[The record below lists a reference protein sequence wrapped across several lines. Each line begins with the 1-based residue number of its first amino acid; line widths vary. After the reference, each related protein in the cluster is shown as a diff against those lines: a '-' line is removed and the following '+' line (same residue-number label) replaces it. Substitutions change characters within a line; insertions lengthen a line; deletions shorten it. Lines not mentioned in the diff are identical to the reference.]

1 MTRNGRTVIS
11 GYAEQFKPAQILGAQ
26 TLNEFANNSY
36 LQERKEGYDAAGM
49 PVLYSS
55 TNPTEQDL
63 NSLFR
68 LDTLQA
74 NVQPVI
80 RPVDVAGKTDFQS
93 FLIELQDS
101 CTGLTLVMLQESEGA
116 VFCNV
121 RLLPFSTLEQLLNPT
136 ASKAGLLKIKL
147 PTSNIMKLNITLK
160 ASNVGEVLYQ
170 THKTEITL
178 DDLSD
183 GDRLKLKARL
193 EFSAAKTIA
202 HYVSQMLTPTP
213 PQQTMPDQSAKLRQT
228 QTTQAQLASRLQV
241 TSFTC
246 VITSCLKTV
255 ILGTTLVATTA
266 GAVLSGIGI
275 ATVSPMLSL
284 SGTVLSAL
292 GAVGRNVVGLSTV
305 QPSDLPS
312 APPILDGD
320 RISLTD
326 TRSEAMPREYIIKL
340 N

>member
-1 MTRNGRTVIS
+1 MTRNGRSVSTS
-11 GYAEQFKPAQILGAQ
+11 YAEQFKPAQILGAQ

-49 PVLYSS
+49 PILYSS
-55 TNPTEQDL
+55 NSPTEPDL
-63 NSLFR
+63 NSLYR
-68 LDTLQA
+68 LDTLQV

-80 RPVDVAGKTDFQS
+80 RPVEVSGKTDFQS
-93 FLIELQDS
+93 FLIELQDN
-101 CTGLTLVMLQESEGA
+101 CTGLTLVMLQESDGA

-136 ASKAGLLKIKL
+136 ASKSGLLKIKL
-147 PTSNIMKLNITLK
+147 PVHNIIKLNVTLK

-170 THKTEITL
+170 THKTDITL

-183 GDRLKLKARL
+183 DDRLKLKARL
-193 EFSAAKTIA
+193 ELNAAKSIA

-213 PQQTMPDQSAKLRQT
+213 PPQTVSDLSAKSRQT
-228 QTTQAQLASRLQV
+228 QTAQTPLAQRLQV
-241 TSFTC
+241 TSFSC
-246 VITSCLKTV
+246 VITSCIKTV
-255 ILGTTLVATTA
+255 VLGATLVATTA

-275 ATVSPMLSL
+275 ATTSPMFSL

-292 GAVGRNVVGLSTV
+292 GGIGRNLVGLSTV
-305 QPSDLPS
+305 QPSIQ
-312 APPILDGD
+312 PILDGAEI
-320 RISLTD
+320 RLTNAHD
-326 TRSEAMPREYIIKL
+326 SNLLGDYIITL